1 MKYTLKAECPKDI
14 FLTYTK
20 HSVECKFKDNHTY
33 GFYDNVLGLVN
44 DEISLTNVNI
54 PFILREGLG
63 Y

>member
-1 MKYTLKAECPKDI
+1 MEYTLKAECSKDV
-14 FLTYTK
+14 FLTHTY
-20 HSVECKFKDNHTY
+20 HSCECKFKDNHTY